1 MTFSALF
8 VDFYCH
14 SFLALRQTSQLL
26 AVHFDTTV
34 SISGEVSVKSKT
46 LREDAERSETD
57 GTISSFI
64 FMLMPFFSSLDGEK
78 MDLRGRKVQQWCG
91 VTAWSLSSGVRSASR
106 RLRRSVLLGWVV
118 SGREARRPAAKMME
132 RTCSMDA
139 RGQTAIGH
147 QEVSPNRFLLCC
159 AAYHAGSVCTYLSPP
174 RLLMQGALFLPRYR
188 HVLKSSCQKLEPEG
202 ELGLNE
208 RERCNRII
216 TQGTSLKGTAAGGPI
231 WALHQQT
238 HTSIATTTGSQCCL
252 IMGDKD
258 ECLSSQLFVQ
268 SFLVC
273 PYNEAHSTVFPFPP
287 NPRLENQQKYA
298 FILGTKARDY

>member
-8 VDFYCH
+8 VDFCCH

-34 SISGEVSVKSKT
+34 SVSGEVSVKSKT
-46 LREDAERSETD
+46 LREGAERSQTD

-78 MDLRGRKVQQWCG
+78 MDLRGRKVQRRCG
-91 VTAWSLSSGVRSASR
+91 VRAWSLSSGVRSASH

-147 QEVSPNRFLLCC
+147 QEVSPTDSYC
-159 AAYHAGSVCTYLSPP
+159 AVQRTTLTQCVHTFFFSPC
-174 RLLMQGALFLPRYR
+174 LLMQGALLLPSHR
-188 HVLKSSCQKLEPEG
+188 HVLKSRQKLEPEG
-202 ELGLNE
+202 ESGGKE
-208 RERCNRII
+208 R
-216 TQGTSLKGTAAGGPI
+216 
-231 WALHQQT
+231 
-238 HTSIATTTGSQCCL
+238 
-252 IMGDKD
+252 
-258 ECLSSQLFVQ
+258 
-268 SFLVC
+268 
-273 PYNEAHSTVFPFPP
+273 
-287 NPRLENQQKYA
+287 
-298 FILGTKARDY
+298 